1 MISAILNAKNTENA
15 VNILHL
21 EDSAIDH
28 QLVLRTLSKTGMRF
42 SLVRVE
48 TLAAFKHSMDQGV
61 YQLVIADYRLGDF
74 TAIDAWNTS
83 KNDHQRIPFIILS
96 GTIGEAAAVEA
107 IQCGISDYL
116 HKDEI
121 SALPRVIQRTMD
133 LQAIR
138 REKEKTAQE
147 LALSERRIS
156 ELAGHLQ
163 TAIERERA
171 SIAREVHDD
180 IGGALAAVRLDLG
193 WLARHT
199 NDRQCLQHIAS
210 ASDMIQ
216 HAAHASQRIMKNLRP
231 AILDQGLVPSI
242 QWLARDFE
250 RRTTCKVEIT
260 TTTETMSL
268 PADVMLTAYRTA
280 QEALT
285 NASKYALGS
294 DMRIEISN
302 LGNTLTIE
310 IADSGPGLEE
320 FALQKQNSYGLRGLA
335 ERAKSV
341 GGWMDISSTPHSGT
355 TITLSVPLNRCE
367 NSAQEGSP

>member
-1 MISAILNAKNTENA
+1 MISAISKAKSSDSA

-21 EDSAIDH
+21 EDSPIDH
-28 QLVLRTLSKTGMRF
+28 QLVVRTLSKAGLQAHLT
-42 SLVRVE
+42 RVD
-48 TLAAFKHSMDQGV
+48 TLAGFQQEISGEK

-74 TAIDAWNTS
+74 TAIDAWNLSDNCRKTT
-83 KNDHQRIPFIILS
+83 PFIILS

-121 SALPRVIQRTMD
+121 AALPRVIQRTLD
-133 LQAIR
+133 LKAIKNA
-138 REKEKTAQE
+138 KERADQE
-147 LALSERRIS
+147 LALSEQRIS

-199 NDRQCLQHIAS
+199 VDAQCLQHIAA

-250 RRTTCKVEIT
+250 RRTSGKVEVNT
-260 TTTETMSL
+260 TTDAMAL
-268 PADVMLTAYRTA
+268 PADVMLTAYRTT

-285 NASKYALGS
+285 NASKYAIGS
-294 DMRIEISN
+294 DVRIEISD
-302 LGNTLTIE
+302 LGSTLTVE
-310 IADSGPGLEE
+310 IADKGPGLEKT
-320 FALQKQNSYGLRGLA
+320 ALQKQHSYGLRGLS

-341 GGWMDISSTPHSGT
+341 GGWLDISSAPHTGT
-355 TITLSVPLNRCE
+355 TITLSVPLAPPANTTHE
-367 NSAQEGSP
+367 ANP

>member
-1 MISAILNAKNTENA
+1 MISAISSEKSSAKV

-21 EDSAIDH
+21 EDSQVDH
-28 QLVLRTLSKTGMRF
+28 QLVVRTLSKAGTPF
-42 SLVRVE
+42 NLVRVDSLSKFQQAMAE
-48 TLAAFKHSMDQGV
+48 EK

-74 TAIDAWNTS
+74 TAMDAWNCLTDS
-83 KNDHQRIPFIILS
+83 RRATPFIILS

-107 IQCGISDYL
+107 IHSGISDYL

-121 SALPRVIQRTMD
+121 TALPRIIQRTLN
-133 LQAIR
+133 LQAI
-138 REKEKTAQE
+138 KIAKDKADQE
-147 LALSERRIS
+147 LTLSEQRIS

-199 NDRQCLQHIAS
+199 ADSQHLQHIAS

-216 HAAHASQRIMKNLRP
+216 HAAQASQRIMKNLRP
-231 AILDQGLVPSI
+231 AILDQGLVPAI
-242 QWLARDFE
+242 QWLAREFE
-250 RRTTCKVEIT
+250 RRTGCTVEVNAAA
-260 TTTETMSL
+260 ETMTL
-268 PADVMLTAYRTA
+268 PADIMLTAYRTA

-285 NASKYALGS
+285 NASKYAMGS
-294 DMRIEISN
+294 DLHIDISH
-302 LGNTLTIE
+302 LGGTLTVE
-310 IADSGPGLEE
+310 IADAGPGMEKS
-320 FALQKQNSYGLRGLA
+320 ALKKQNSYGLRGLA

-341 GGWMDISSTPHSGT
+341 GGWLDVSSTPSNGT
-355 TITLSVPLNRCE
+355 TITLSVPLNGAYHPTE
-367 NSAQEGSP
+367 ASEP